1 MNTYPSFDRL
11 VTTNSAERIKELA
24 AAFTPRARAILRYF
38 NYISSQLSRPYRL
51 IESMLM
57 SGIRLRMIETFPESL
72 VAFIKD
78 PLIRCQSSP
87 PTTWS
92 ASQLTFISRE
102 DLTFRATTNQLP
114 WTENSAA
121 KATPADNV
129 RDIHSISQSAEITEP
144 ILSFPNSD
152 RMAIS
157 RLIFN
162 SDKRL
167 SEAVHMIEPYR
178 LAVAECNP
186 GPNWTEAQSLDAQ
199 REVHNWVMTRTFSL
213 APGLGFA
220 HYDSRYPILSEKFTI
235 HGYSTLCV
243 MKPLNNTVSLDRS
256 TFTEE
261 RYAWAWF
268 HLGVS
273 AGLSISKSAEG
284 IDSSWI
290 VFNRPS
296 ELNNRHAGLLL
307 ALGLNGHLKSMAKWL
322 SFKYLTPKH
331 TMTSIG
337 ILLGLSASHLGSMD
351 TLVTRLLSVHV
362 TRMLPP
368 GAAELNLSSLTQ
380 TAGLMGIG
388 MLYYNTQH
396 RRMSEVML
404 SEIENM
410 DGEDPAGTLEPIRD
424 EGYRLAAAYALGLIN
439 LGQGSDLKGLHDL
452 RLVERLLAIAVGPR
466 KVNLVDMIDQATAG
480 ATIAIT
486 LIFLKTGNRTIA
498 RKIDIPDTVAQFD
511 FVRPDVLLL
520 RTLAKHLILW
530 DDIRADYKWVVRNL
544 PKEYS
549 KIFNLREIKSLSSD
563 HMPFYNILAGLLW
576 SVSLKFAG
584 SGNTK
589 VRDFLLA
596 YLDQFIRLCRLPAL
610 RYDSR
615 LTRNTVRNC
624 QDLVALS
631 VATVLAG
638 TGDLEVFRRLRSLHG
653 RVNPDTPYGSHMAA
667 HMALG
672 ALFFGAGCYT
682 FGTNNLAI
690 ASLIIAFYPVFPM
703 DVTDNKA
710 HLQAFRHF
718 WALAA
723 EPRCI
728 IPRDIDTGRAISLD
742 IVLKMR
748 DGSTEYLSAPKLLPD
763 LDSIARISTHS
774 TEYWPVTLDFASNPS
789 HLTSFRH
796 TQAIHVRRRPA
807 HEAHSSPFTATLLT
821 INDARRDAVARSG
834 RESIFKLLAFE
845 DFEMTDFG
853 PLLNSEDR
861 GIASLDM
868 RGSSID
874 DWLLL
879 GETARHGWSRERLW
893 NLKILL
899 AWADRAE
906 IDGRGEVKWVR
917 KEILEKWKAIIEE
930 RARERIKL

>member
-1 MNTYPSFDRL
+1 
-11 VTTNSAERIKELA
+11 
-24 AAFTPRARAILRYF
+24 
-38 NYISSQLSRPYRL
+38 
-51 IESMLM
+51 
-57 SGIRLRMIETFPESL
+57 
-72 VAFIKD
+72 
-78 PLIRCQSSP
+78 
-87 PTTWS
+87 
-92 ASQLTFISRE
+92 
-102 DLTFRATTNQLP
+102 
-114 WTENSAA
+114 
-121 KATPADNV
+121 
-129 RDIHSISQSAEITEP
+129 
-144 ILSFPNSD
+144 
-152 RMAIS
+152 MAIS

-162 SDKRL
+162 QDRRFT
-167 SEAVHMIEPYR
+167 EAIHMIEPYR
-178 LAVAECNP
+178 IAVAECVP
-186 GPNWTEAQSLDAQ
+186 GPDWTEAQNLEAQ

-220 HYDSRYPILSEKFTI
+220 HYDSRVPLLSEKFTI
-235 HGYSTLCV
+235 HGYNTLCV
-243 MKPLNNTVSLDRS
+243 MKPLNNTVSVDRS
-256 TFTEE
+256 NFSEE

-268 HLGVS
+268 HAGVA
-273 AGLSISKSAEG
+273 AGLSISKNAKG
-284 IDSSWI
+284 IDSSWV

-337 ILLGLSASHLGSMD
+337 ILLGLSASHLGTMD

-388 MLYYNTQH
+388 LLYYNTQH

-410 DGEDPAGTLEPIRD
+410 ESEDLSGAAEPLRD
-424 EGYRLAAAYALGLIN
+424 ESYRLCAAFALGLIN

-466 KVNLVDMIDQATAG
+466 RINFVHLIDQATAG
-480 ATIAIT
+480 ATIAIM
-486 LIFLKTGNRTIA
+486 LVFMKTGNKAIA
-498 RKIDIPDTVAQFD
+498 SKIDIPDTIAQFD
-511 FVRPDVLLL
+511 FVRPDILLL
-520 RTLAKHLILW
+520 RTLGKHLILW
-530 DDIRADYKWVVRNL
+530 DNIRADYKWIINNL
-544 PKEYS
+544 PKEYA
-549 KIFNLREIKSLSSD
+549 KIFDLRQIKSLNSE
-563 HMPFYNILAGLLW
+563 HMPFYNILSGLLW
-576 SVSLKFAG
+576 SISLKYAG
-584 SGNTK
+584 SGDIK
-589 VRDFLLA
+589 ARDFLIS
-596 YLDQFIRLCRLPAL
+596 YLDQFIRLSRLSAL

-631 VATVLAG
+631 AATVMAG
-638 TGDLEVFRRLRSLHG
+638 TGDLELFRRFRSLHG

-682 FGTNNLAI
+682 FGTSNLAI

-742 IVLKMR
+742 LMLHMR
-748 DGSTEYLSAPKLLPD
+748 DGSIQRILAPQLLPD
-763 LDSIARISTHS
+763 LTSIGRISS
-774 TEYWPVTLDFASNPS
+774 LSSEYWPVTLDFASNPA
-789 HLTSFRH
+789 HLTSFRQ
-796 TQAIHVRRRPA
+796 TQTIHVRRRPA
-807 HEAHSSPFTATLLT
+807 HEAHSSPFTATLAT
-821 INDARRDAVARSG
+821 ANDARSAAVSNSAR
-834 RESIFKLLAFE
+834 ETIFRLSAFA
-845 DFEMTDFG
+845 DFEITDFG
-853 PLLNSEDR
+853 ALLET
-861 GIASLDM
+861 GE
-868 RGSSID
+868 RGSAVLD
-874 DWLLL
+874 LRGGYVDEWLLL
-879 GETARHGWSRERLW
+879 GTTARRGWNRERLW

-899 AWADRAE
+899 AWAERLE
-906 IDGRGEVKWVR
+906 MDGQTEGKWIR
-917 KEILEKWKAIIEE
+917 KEVLDRWKSIVEE
-930 RARERIKL
+930 RARSGSNRD

>member
-1 MNTYPSFDRL
+1 M
-11 VTTNSAERIKELA
+11 
-24 AAFTPRARAILRYF
+24 
-38 NYISSQLSRPYRL
+38 
-51 IESMLM
+51 ES
-57 SGIRLRMIETFPESL
+57 TDQ
-72 VAFIKD
+72 V
-78 PLIRCQSSP
+78 
-87 PTTWS
+87 
-92 ASQLTFISRE
+92 
-102 DLTFRATTNQLP
+102 
-114 WTENSAA
+114 
-121 KATPADNV
+121 
-129 RDIHSISQSAEITEP
+129 
-144 ILSFPNSD
+144 LSFPNSD

-162 SDKRL
+162 QDRRFT
-167 SEAVHMIEPYR
+167 EAIHMIEPYR
-178 LAVAECNP
+178 IAVAECVP
-186 GPNWTEAQSLDAQ
+186 GPDWTEAQNLEAQ

-220 HYDSRYPILSEKFTI
+220 HYDSRVPLLSEKFTI
-235 HGYSTLCV
+235 HGYNTLCV
-243 MKPLNNTVSLDRS
+243 MKPLNNTVSVDRS
-256 TFTEE
+256 NFSEE

-268 HLGVS
+268 HAGVA
-273 AGLSISKSAEG
+273 AGLSISKNAKG
-284 IDSSWI
+284 IDSSWV

-337 ILLGLSASHLGSMD
+337 ILLGLSASHLGTMD

-388 MLYYNTQH
+388 LLYYNTQH

-410 DGEDPAGTLEPIRD
+410 ESEDLSGAAEPLRD
-424 EGYRLAAAYALGLIN
+424 ESYRLCAAFALGLIN

-466 KVNLVDMIDQATAG
+466 RINFVHLIDQATAG
-480 ATIAIT
+480 ATIAIM
-486 LIFLKTGNRTIA
+486 LVFMKTGNKAIA
-498 RKIDIPDTVAQFD
+498 SKIDIPDTIAQFD
-511 FVRPDVLLL
+511 FVRPDILLL
-520 RTLAKHLILW
+520 RTLGKHLILW
-530 DDIRADYKWVVRNL
+530 DNIRADYKWIINNL
-544 PKEYS
+544 PKEYA
-549 KIFNLREIKSLSSD
+549 KIFDLRQIKSLNSE
-563 HMPFYNILAGLLW
+563 HMPFYNILSGLLW
-576 SVSLKFAG
+576 SISLKYAG
-584 SGNTK
+584 SGDIK
-589 VRDFLLA
+589 ARDFLIS
-596 YLDQFIRLCRLPAL
+596 YLDQFIRLSRLSAL

-631 VATVLAG
+631 AATVMAG
-638 TGDLEVFRRLRSLHG
+638 TGDLELFRRFRSLHG

-682 FGTNNLAI
+682 FGTSNLAI

-742 IVLKMR
+742 LMLHMR
-748 DGSTEYLSAPKLLPD
+748 DGSIQRILAPQLLPD
-763 LDSIARISTHS
+763 LTSIGRISS
-774 TEYWPVTLDFASNPS
+774 LSSEYWPVTLDFASNPA
-789 HLTSFRH
+789 HLTSFRQ
-796 TQAIHVRRRPA
+796 TQTIHVRRRPA
-807 HEAHSSPFTATLLT
+807 HEAHSSPFTATLAT
-821 INDARRDAVARSG
+821 ANDARSAAVSNSAR
-834 RESIFKLLAFE
+834 ETIFRLSAFA
-845 DFEMTDFG
+845 DFEITDFG
-853 PLLNSEDR
+853 ALLET
-861 GIASLDM
+861 GE
-868 RGSSID
+868 RGSAVLD
-874 DWLLL
+874 LRGGYVDEWLLL
-879 GETARHGWSRERLW
+879 GTTARRGWNRERLW

-899 AWADRAE
+899 AWAERLE
-906 IDGRGEVKWVR
+906 MDGQTEGKWIR
-917 KEILEKWKAIIEE
+917 KEVLDRWKSIVEE
-930 RARERIKL
+930 RARSGSNRD

>member
-1 MNTYPSFDRL
+1 
-11 VTTNSAERIKELA
+11 
-24 AAFTPRARAILRYF
+24 
-38 NYISSQLSRPYRL
+38 
-51 IESMLM
+51 
-57 SGIRLRMIETFPESL
+57 
-72 VAFIKD
+72 
-78 PLIRCQSSP
+78 
-87 PTTWS
+87 
-92 ASQLTFISRE
+92 
-102 DLTFRATTNQLP
+102 
-114 WTENSAA
+114 
-121 KATPADNV
+121 
-129 RDIHSISQSAEITEP
+129 
-144 ILSFPNSD
+144 
-152 RMAIS
+152 
-157 RLIFN
+157 
-162 SDKRL
+162 
-167 SEAVHMIEPYR
+167 MIEPYR
-178 LAVAECNP
+178 IAVAECMP
-186 GPNWTEAQSLDAQ
+186 GPDWTEAQNLEAQ

-220 HYDSRYPILSEKFTI
+220 HYDSRVPLLSEKFNI
-235 HGYSTLCV
+235 HGYNTLCV
-243 MKPLNNTVSLDRS
+243 MKPLNNTVSVDRS
-256 TFTEE
+256 NFSEE

-268 HLGVS
+268 HAGVA
-273 AGLSISKSAEG
+273 AGLSISKSAKG

-290 VFNRPS
+290 VFNRPP

-337 ILLGLSASHLGSMD
+337 ILLGLSASHLGTMD

-388 MLYYNTQH
+388 LLYYNTQH

-410 DGEDPAGTLEPIRD
+410 ESEDLSGAAELLRD
-424 EGYRLAAAYALGLIN
+424 ESYRLSAAFALGLIN

-466 KVNLVDMIDQATAG
+466 RVNLVHLIDQATAG
-480 ATIAIT
+480 ATIAIM
-486 LIFLKTGNRTIA
+486 LVFMKTGNKAIA

-530 DDIRADYKWVVRNL
+530 DNIRADYKWIIKNL
-544 PKEYS
+544 PKEYTRD
-549 KIFNLREIKSLSSD
+549 FDLRQIKSLSSD
-563 HMPFYNILAGLLW
+563 HMPFYNILSGLLW
-576 SVSLKFAG
+576 SISLKYAG
-584 SGNTK
+584 SGDIS
-589 VRDFLLA
+589 VRDFLIN
-596 YLDQFIRLCRLPAL
+596 YLDQFIRLSRLPAL

-631 VATVLAG
+631 AATVMAG
-638 TGDLEVFRRLRSLHG
+638 TGDLELFRRFRSLHG

-682 FGTNNLAI
+682 FGTSNLAI

-723 EPRCI
+723 EPRSI

-742 IVLKMR
+742 LVIHMR
-748 DGSTEYLSAPKLLPD
+748 DGSVQRIMAPKLLPD
-763 LDSIARISTHS
+763 LEAISRISS
-774 TEYWPVTLDFASNPS
+774 LSSEYWPVTLDFASNPA
-789 HLTSFRH
+789 HLASFRQ
-796 TQAIHVRRRPA
+796 TQTIHVRRRPA
-807 HEAHSSPFTATLLT
+807 HEVHSSPFTATLATANDTRNATVSSSARET
-821 INDARRDAVARSG
+821 IFRLS
-834 RESIFKLLAFE
+834 AFE
-845 DFEMTDFG
+845 DFEITDFG
-853 PLLNSEDR
+853 ALLETGER
-861 GIASLDM
+861 GASTLDL

-874 DWLLL
+874 EWLLL
-879 GETARHGWSRERLW
+879 GTTARKGWHRERLW

-899 AWADRAE
+899 AWAERAE
-906 IDGRGEVKWVR
+906 IDGATEGKWIR
-917 KEILEKWKAIIEE
+917 KEVLDRWKSIVEE
-930 RARERIKL
+930 RARLGSH